1 MSSSAHSRCSIT
13 ACTDQGSKIRPDVLV
28 RVAALGLEESR
39 GWVEVREVGRSG
51 GQSYRSQPFKPITQL
66 SRCRSRIPSPPHQQ
80 VCDYCISSLT
90 GTVGMCVA
98 RLGGG
103 DSKLA
108 ARSPSQCPDSPP
120 SLFRQRQLAG
130 PCDKEPAEFI

>member
-1 MSSSAHSRCSIT
+1 MSLSGEI
-13 ACTDQGSKIRPDVLV
+13 
-28 RVAALGLEESR
+28 ALGLEKGEGGDR
-39 GWVEVREVGRSG
+39 KGQEVRRSEL
-51 GQSYRSQPFKPITQL
+51 QFSL
-66 SRCRSRIPSPPHQQ
+66 CRSRISSPQHWQ
-80 VCDYCISSLT
+80 VWDYYIPSLT

-103 DSKLA
+103 DFKLA
-108 ARSPSQCPDSPP
+108 ARSPSQSPNSHP